1 MVRLVEL
8 NQMWRTH
15 CINYGF
21 HFLEPTVPQT
31 NDEVEFPDTV
41 VNEIVAIANGL
52 QQQGGLVVVSSL
64 YFTGNN
70 LNFPYAF
77 FPHQQEVAGGSA

>member
-8 NQMWRTH
+8 NQAWRAQ

-21 HFLEPTVPQT
+21 HFLEPTVPQPT
-31 NDEVEFPDTV
+31 VEIDFPDTV
-41 VNEIVAIANGL
+41 VDEIVAIANGL
-52 QQQGGLVVVSSL
+52 QQQGGVVVVSSL

-77 FPHQQEVAGGSA
+77 FPHQQEVAGGGA